1 MNLGTDLWTPITSRE
16 DRGSKG
22 ASSTGPKTLQWE
34 QIMKPNDI
42 SLLMLFVQPAEPPRL
57 AGTEGNYKKKGF
69 HAATEF
75 TTSFDATC
83 RTKFGQKNHNDFLAK
98 FPFTGKSP
106 TKTGDQKK
114 TQPMHENHK
123 NRITTKRC
131 RHEPRYQRDPTDAA
145 NPSKRSIS
153 QRHFKAPIGR
163 PKTRERVV
171 SQ

>member
-1 MNLGTDLWTPITSRE
+1 M
-16 DRGSKG
+16 K
-22 ASSTGPKTLQWE
+22 

-114 TQPMHENHK
+114 TQPMHENHG

-153 QRHFKAPIGR
+153 QRHFRAPTGR
-163 PKTRERVV
+163 PNTRKGGEPV
-171 SQ
+171 SESARE